1 MRVALILIASLLLA
15 LPAQA
20 QFLQFSVYIDSEVSA
35 ATIQELDFG
44 SMLQNSEALVGLDEN
59 GSGWFQVAVLNVS
72 DVQLFLDAP
81 DQLELETEGI
91 MCGEDLCGIDME
103 LGFAYYISETP
114 RLEGGRPMQ
123 PLSKG
128 FNAVRVNEPGQ
139 LTGEP
144 EYIYININ
152 VFGKLTVGDVPGG
165 NYTGTLNLEVTY

>member
-1 MRVALILIASLLLA
+1 
-15 LPAQA
+15 
-20 QFLQFSVYIDSEVSA
+20 
-35 ATIQELDFG
+35 
-44 SMLQNSEALVGLDEN
+44 
-59 GSGWFQVAVLNVS
+59 
-72 DVQLFLDAP
+72 
-81 DQLELETEGI
+81 
-91 MCGEDLCGIDME
+91 
-103 LGFAYYISETP
+103 
-114 RLEGGRPMQ
+114 MQ